1 MDENRFYF
9 GTSNGLVGFNP
20 LQIISQ
26 EAQSPSLYIADFK
39 LFNKIV
45 EPGKSNVLT
54 HHINHTD
61 KLILENKENYI
72 SFVINCIDYNINRII
87 PYKCIYQLENF
98 NDNWYELNSAS
109 NEIIF
114 TQLTTGNYKLH
125 IRLQNDN
132 GMILT
137 ERTIDIKI
145 KPPFLLS
152 TPMLTLYIL
161 ILIIIIGW
169 IRHIVRK
176 RHTTKELIAKVKRE
190 NDEITRINAMKLD
203 FFTFISHEFKTPLA
217 IISTLQ
223 DEVLPPTFNSD
234 DDAAIFKRNIKRLE
248 YLINQLMEF
257 RNMESEH
264 TSIDLKKYDIVP
276 FLKGIYDAFAPL
288 YKQKEI
294 DHQFICDTDTL
305 PMLFDTDKMEMLIG
319 NLLSNVAK
327 HTQQAGQCYMK
338 ITTTNS
344 HLTVD
349 IFNSGECLTE
359 EQKTAIFQPYNRT
372 NIYSNSGIGLA
383 IVNSIA
389 KLLNIRVS
397 VIAIENEGN
406 IFRTEI
412 PIIQNDNIEISSTNN
427 HTNIVDRIIDDTRYF
442 SQQTGAIEPENEI
455 KNQFQ
460 ILVVDNDNDTKTILK
475 KKLQKYFHILTAS
488 SGKEALLLLKSQNV
502 DIVISDIIMPE
513 IDGYELCKTIK
524 GNTNTKHVPVILIT
538 SDLSAEAKIKGFQ
551 SGADAFL
558 SKPISIQEL
567 LLRLDNILKN
577 KNVLRAYYS
586 NFNQLSVEPEA
597 VNNADEAFIHEVTEY
612 IYTHLNDAELSIQ
625 QLAQHV
631 SISRTQLYLN
641 IKRLTGYTPSQFMLN
656 IKMKEAKKLIQNTDM
671 TSSEISYKLG
681 YCNPNHFSRQF
692 KEYYGSSPSE
702 FRKQS

>member
-1 MDENRFYF
+1 
-9 GTSNGLVGFNP
+9 
-20 LQIISQ
+20 
-26 EAQSPSLYIADFK
+26 
-39 LFNKIV
+39 
-45 EPGKSNVLT
+45 
-54 HHINHTD
+54 
-61 KLILENKENYI
+61 
-72 SFVINCIDYNINRII
+72 
-87 PYKCIYQLENF
+87 
-98 NDNWYELNSAS
+98 
-109 NEIIF
+109 
-114 TQLTTGNYKLH
+114 
-125 IRLQNDN
+125 
-132 GMILT
+132 MILT

-442 SQQTGAIEPENEI
+442 SQQTGTIEPENEI
-455 KNQFQ
+455 KSQFQ
-460 ILVVDNDNDTKTILK
+460 ILVVGI
-475 KKLQKYFHILTAS
+475 
-488 SGKEALLLLKSQNV
+488 
-502 DIVISDIIMPE
+502 
-513 IDGYELCKTIK
+513 
-524 GNTNTKHVPVILIT
+524 
-538 SDLSAEAKIKGFQ
+538 
-551 SGADAFL
+551 
-558 SKPISIQEL
+558 
-567 LLRLDNILKN
+567 
-577 KNVLRAYYS
+577 
-586 NFNQLSVEPEA
+586 
-597 VNNADEAFIHEVTEY
+597 
-612 IYTHLNDAELSIQ
+612 
-625 QLAQHV
+625 
-631 SISRTQLYLN
+631 
-641 IKRLTGYTPSQFMLN
+641 
-656 IKMKEAKKLIQNTDM
+656 
-671 TSSEISYKLG
+671 
-681 YCNPNHFSRQF
+681 
-692 KEYYGSSPSE
+692 
-702 FRKQS
+702 RK